1 MNAHFEEKKGMLKK
15 SYSLLLA
22 LLAIVIVG
30 SNLKVVAHNH
40 YDVEVA
46 KIPIVINYEQYNI
59 GDKKNNMLLQEY
71 PMFFYNEILYF
82 PLTYN
87 NCILVGL
94 NIDFKEKTVFLE
106 KRGFTSEPMFY
117 NREYLEKA
125 SESEVTVSNCPFE
138 VYVDGERYFDEEFP
152 ILFYQDIVYI
162 PMTWNTTN
170 NVLKWDFSFKNTKEK
185 NEGLN
190 ELTIFTQSHYYY
202 SKGDSVVNID
212 DKQRSFGINPG
223 KTYWC
228 KDNIRV
234 YAETYFVNLFGPN
247 GDNMIICKDGKEK
260 TVNGIIG
267 HGQKKGPLF
276 EVEGEYIYTVHF
288 TYDYEKWG
296 SCKINMTS
304 GEIIYTEED
313 RLNFGTVY
321 LG

>member
-1 MNAHFEEKKGMLKK
+1 MLKRK
-15 SYSLLLA
+15 LYFIFILA
-22 LLAIVIVG
+22 TLIVC
-30 SNLKVVAHNH
+30 SNLNVFAHDS

-46 KIPIVINYEQYNI
+46 KFPIVINYEKYNI
-59 GDKKNNMLLQEY
+59 DAKHNNMLLQEY
-71 PMFFYNEILYF
+71 PMFLYNELLYF

-87 NCILVGL
+87 NCVLVGL

-106 KRGFTSEPMFY
+106 KKGFTPEPMFY
-117 NREYLEKA
+117 DREYLETA
-125 SESEVTVSNCPFE
+125 SESEVTVSNCPFDM
-138 VYVDGERYFDEEFP
+138 YVDGERYFDEEFP

-162 PMTWNTTN
+162 PMTWNTIN
-170 NVLKWDFSFKNTKEK
+170 NVLKWDFSFESKKEQ
-185 NEGLN
+185 NEEWN
-190 ELTIFTQSHYYY
+190 ELKIFTQSHYYY

-212 DKQRSFGINPG
+212 GNQRSFGISPG

-247 GDNMIICKDGKEK
+247 GDNMIICKDGNEK
-260 TVNGIIG
+260 KINGFIG

-288 TYDYEKWG
+288 TYDYAKWG
-296 SCKINMTS
+296 SCKININS
-304 GEIIYTEED
+304 GEIIYIEGD
-313 RLNFGTVY
+313 RLNIGTVY